1 MGQGGGIR
9 NVLVTFGTWSKYAN
23 FVFFFSYFFGG
34 FSHVVDTCCK
44 FLLVVEC

>member
-1 MGQGGGIR
+1 VGQGGGIR

-23 FVFFFSYFFGG
+23 FVFFSYFFGG